1 MSAYRHE
8 LKYTIGIAE
17 YEAIKRRVGTVMKT
31 DPHTDSSGRY
41 VIHSIYF
48 DNFNDKALREKIN
61 GVQKREKFRIRYY
74 NEDLSH
80 ISLEK
85 KIKNNNL
92 CMKLGTLLT
101 IEECEKIINGDT
113 EFMRVHKSELVR
125 ELYCKMKAQLLQ
137 PRVRVSYIREPY
149 VFAVGN
155 VRVTFDFNIRTSLYD
170 RNFFEPAADI
180 NPMDTPSDIIMEVKY
195 DAFLPDVI
203 RMLIQ
208 TEGVRQSAFS
218 KYGISRRFG

>member
-1 MSAYRHE
+1 MSRYRHE

-31 DPHTDSSGRY
+31 DSHTDSSGRY
-41 VIHSIYF
+41 AIHSIYF

-85 KIKNNNL
+85 KMKNNSL
-92 CMKLGTLLT
+92 CMKLSAPLT
-101 IEECEKIINGDT
+101 ADECKKIINGDT
-113 EFMRVHKSELVR
+113 EFMREHNSELVR
-125 ELYCKMKAQLLQ
+125 ELYCKMKAQLLR

-149 VFAVGN
+149 VFAPGN
-155 VRVTFDFNIRTSLYD
+155 VRVTFDFNIRTSLCSRD
-170 RNFFEPAADI
+170 FFEPVTDI
-180 NPMDTPSDIIMEVKY
+180 SPMESPSELVMEVKY
-195 DAFLPDVI
+195 DAFLPDII

-208 TEGVRQSAFS
+208 TEGVRESAFS
-218 KYGISRRFG
+218 KYGVSRRFG